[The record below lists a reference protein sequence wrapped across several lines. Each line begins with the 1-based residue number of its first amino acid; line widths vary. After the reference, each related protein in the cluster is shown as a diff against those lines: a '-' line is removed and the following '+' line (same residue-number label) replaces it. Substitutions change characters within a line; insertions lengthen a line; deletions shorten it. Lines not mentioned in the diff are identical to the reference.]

1 MEHILRQEFQRALE
15 PLRISAVLCTATKRL
30 PLMYNLVVSIT
41 CMENLY
47 PAHLEVFV
55 EREPRSIP
63 RIAFKRRHHPLLLI
77 FADALLEEIRLAL
90 Q

>member
-1 MEHILRQEFQRALE
+1 
-15 PLRISAVLCTATKRL
+15 
-30 PLMYNLVVSIT
+30 
-41 CMENLY
+41 MENLY

-63 RIAFKRRHHPLLLI
+63 RIAIKRRHHPLLLI

-90 Q
+90 QADELHPIEGVRRIVQLRVAQRRQQPVRHEPPPCI